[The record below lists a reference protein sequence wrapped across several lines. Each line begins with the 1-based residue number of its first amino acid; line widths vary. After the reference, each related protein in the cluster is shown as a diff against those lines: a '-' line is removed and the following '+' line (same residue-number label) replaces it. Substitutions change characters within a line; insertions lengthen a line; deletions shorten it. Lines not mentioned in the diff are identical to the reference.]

1 MAAIAGRTRR
11 GYGTTWVLMQ
21 ARVDPEVRERAHR
34 GAAVRGVSVS
44 RYMQMLIEQDELAD
58 SYVPP
63 EPLPDTGEQLDMS
76 A

>member
-1 MAAIAGRTRR
+1 
-11 GYGTTWVLMQ
+11 
-21 ARVDPEVRERAHR
+21 
-34 GAAVRGVSVS
+34 
-44 RYMQMLIEQDELAD
+44 MQMLIEQDELAD